1 MFIGIIMLLA
11 CAKDIEVFTGNIV
24 GKVTDS
30 TTGKVLQGV
39 SISIKPSG
47 NSQTTGSDG
56 YFEFRDLEP
65 KQYEIQAKKDG
76 YHSNNATVTVVI
88 GQDAKGDIQLTPIEE
103 DGILALSVSS
113 LNFGSQY
120 SK

>member
-1 MFIGIIMLLA
+1 MKTKLFKILSMFIGIIMLLA

-56 YFEFRDLEP
+56 YFEFRHHEKHMSD
-65 KQYEIQAKKDG
+65 
-76 YHSNNATVTVVI
+76 HSHYRCDKNLIPT
-88 GQDAKGDIQLTPIEE
+88 LT
-103 DGILALSVSS
+103 
-113 LNFGSQY
+113 SQMICQQEH
-120 SK
+120 